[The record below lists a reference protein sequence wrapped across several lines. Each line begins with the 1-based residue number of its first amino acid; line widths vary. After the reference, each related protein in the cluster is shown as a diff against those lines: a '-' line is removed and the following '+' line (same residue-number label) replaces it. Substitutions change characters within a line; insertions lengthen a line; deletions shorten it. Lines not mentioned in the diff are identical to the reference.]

1 MNPWQKLLKEA
12 EEKMK
17 KTVQSIT
24 RQFSEVRG
32 GRANP
37 AMVEHILVPYYGT
50 PTPLKQLAAITAPE
64 ARMLQVQLWD
74 AGILQEVEKAIL
86 TSGLGIT
93 PMVDGKLLRLPVP
106 ALTTERRTDL
116 TKVLH
121 KMAEEGR
128 VAVRTIRRDALEAVK
143 KLKTDGKLTEDD
155 VFDAHNEF
163 QKATD
168 RFIGEIDQ
176 LLKHK
181 EQEILAA

>member
-1 MNPWQKLLKEA
+1 
-12 EEKMK
+12 
-17 KTVQSIT
+17 
-24 RQFSEVRG
+24 
-32 GRANP
+32 
-37 AMVEHILVPYYGT
+37 
-50 PTPLKQLAAITAPE
+50 
-64 ARMLQVQLWD
+64 
-74 AGILQEVEKAIL
+74 
-86 TSGLGIT
+86 
-93 PMVDGKLLRLPVP
+93 
-106 ALTTERRTDL
+106 
-116 TKVLH
+116 
-121 KMAEEGR
+121 MAEEGR